1 MKKRLILSVLA
12 FGLLTVGFISLK
24 KAAQLPQRPNILWI
38 TNEDMSPQHLGCY
51 GGKLAKTPNI
61 DQLAREGVR
70 YANAFST
77 AGVCAPSRN
86 TLITGM
92 YHTSIGGHNMRNF
105 LPGSF
110 NSPNFRS
117 GAPFPSYSVLT
128 PADVRAFPEFLRKAG
143 YYCTN
148 NYKQDYQF
156 EAPETVWD
164 ESGSPPDRAKADWRG
179 RPDKNQ
185 PFFSVINLEDTH
197 EGQLFARD
205 NMPLTVKPEDVELL
219 PFYQDTPTM
228 RKDVARHLSNIEDM
242 DRKVGEIIKRLKE
255 DGLYDN
261 TIIFYYSDHGDCL
274 PYVKRE
280 IYDRGLRVPLVIR
293 YPNAQNAGT
302 IIDDLVSFVDFAP
315 TLLSLA
321 NIPIPKFMQGQA
333 FLGAQK
339 SKTPRK
345 YIFAARDRMDSE
357 VDRVRAVFDGR
368 FRYMKNYMPEKP
380 YYQPL
385 RYRMQ
390 IKGIAEM
397 IKLRDEGK
405 LTGLQMHWFRSNKPT
420 EELFDL
426 KNDPFEVNNIADDP
440 KYASK
445 LKELREQHEA
455 WVKKYGDLG
464 ELSEK
469 EILSKWW
476 NGQQKAPKTETPS
489 VKMVSNKATIT
500 CATAGASIGYKK
512 HSSDKSWSVY
522 SAPVKL
528 AKGDSLIVQAYRIG
542 FEKSEV
548 VKIAP

>member
-1 MKKRLILSVLA
+1 MKTKLA
-12 FGLLTVGFISLK
+12 FFISIVALLSFGFINLK
-24 KAAQLPQRPNILWI
+24 KIEEAPKRPNILWI

-51 GGKLAKTPNI
+51 GGKVAKTPNI
-61 DQLAREGVR
+61 DQLAKEGVR
-70 YANAFST
+70 YTNAFST

-92 YHTSIGGHNMRNF
+92 YQTSIGGHNMRNF

-128 PADVRAFPEFLRKAG
+128 PEDVKAFPEFLRKAG

-164 ESGSPPDRAKADWRG
+164 ENSNTADWRG
-179 RPDKNQ
+179 RKDKNQ

-219 PFYQDTPTM
+219 PFYKDTPTM

-242 DRKVGEIIKRLKE
+242 DRKVGEIIKKLKE

-280 IYDRGLRVPLVIR
+280 IYDRGLKVPFIIR
-293 YPNAQNAGT
+293 YPNAKNAGT
-302 IIDDLVSFVDFAP
+302 VTNEIVSFVDFAP
-315 TLLSLA
+315 THLSLV
-321 NIPIPKFMQGQA
+321 NIPIPKYMQGQA
-333 FLGAQK
+333 FLGTQK
-339 SKTPRK
+339 AKTPRK
-345 YIFAARDRMDSE
+345 YIFAARDRMDAK
-357 VDRVRAVFDGR
+357 VDRVRAVSDGR
-368 FRYMKNYMPEKP
+368 FKYLKNYMPELP
-380 YYQPL
+380 YYQDL
-385 RYRMQ
+385 NYRKQ
-390 IKGIAEM
+390 IKSMAELL
-397 IKLRDEGK
+397 KLRDEGQ
-405 LTGLQMHWFRSNKPT
+405 LSGLQMHWFRPNKPI
-420 EELFDL
+420 EELFDV
-426 KNDPFEVNNIADDP
+426 KNDPFEVNNLANDP
-440 KYASK
+440 KYATK

-455 WVKKYGDLG
+455 WTKKYGDLG

-469 EILSKWW
+469 EIRAKWW
-476 NGQQKAPKTETPS
+476 NGKEQAPKTEIPS
-489 VKMVSNKATIT
+489 IKLTGNQATIA
-500 CATAGASIGYKK
+500 CQTAGASIGYKK
-512 HSSDKSWSVY
+512 HSSDKSWAVY

-528 AKGDSLIVQAYRIG
+528 AQGDSLIVQAYRIG
-542 FEKSEV
+542 FEKSDV
-548 VKIAP
+548 VKVKN